1 MRDKIAAYLRAG
13 YPALYILS
21 PEKGRVQAELF
32 AIAKELKRLDGS
44 PNPRQ
49 LVLWDLL
56 NGCETVSGQQGEKRE
71 AVGGETADPVGCL
84 QWAAGQEKKVVVL
97 KDFHHFLNNP
107 QIQCAFQQACEMVKS
122 KFTTLVVLSAKQ
134 VIPVE
139 LEKLITVVEFDLP
152 DVALLERTLQSVNKK
167 RHQLTQEQLGLVTEA
182 ALGLTEA
189 EAENAFALSLTQTN
203 GFDPKFVMSEKA
215 QAVRRSGILEYYAL
229 DVTMANVGGLDVL
242 KDWLR
247 RRARAFSPE
256 ARQFGLPEPKGLLAT
271 GIPGTGKSLTAKAA
285 AALWQKPLL
294 RLDVGR
300 VFGSLVGESEANIR
314 LALKL
319 AEAIAPCVLWLDE
332 VEKAF
337 AGMGGQSLDS
347 GTSARVFG
355 SFLTWMQEKK
365 APVFVFATANDISA
379 LPAELLRKGRF
390 DEIFFVDL
398 PSEAEREEIFRIHL
412 KLRKREVDQFDLETL
427 ASSTKEFTGSEIE
440 AVVVEALYSAFDEG
454 RDLLQEDLELAAM
467 QTVPL
472 AKTMSERISGLR
484 DWAKGRARLASTP
497 ETSTVMAGREL

>member
-1 MRDKIAAYLRAG
+1 MSMREKISAYLRAG

-21 PEKGRVQAELF
+21 PEKGRVRGELF
-32 AIAKELKRLDGS
+32 TLAKELKRLDGT

-56 NGCETVSGQQGEKRE
+56 TGCETVGGPEGRE
-71 AVGGETADPVGCL
+71 RHAVGEGTTDPIACL
-84 QWAAGQEKKVVVL
+84 QWAAGQEKKVIVL
-97 KDFHHFLNNP
+97 KDFHHFLNSP
-107 QIQCAFQQACEMVKS
+107 EVQCAFQQACEKVKI
-122 KFTTLVVLSAKQ
+122 KFTTLIILSAKQ

-152 DVALLERTLQSVNKK
+152 NAQLLERILQAVNRGKK
-167 RHQLTQEQLGLVTEA
+167 QLDQPFVTRVTEA

-189 EAENAFALSLTQTN
+189 EAENAFALSLIQTG
-203 GFDPKFVMSEKA
+203 GFDPQFVMSEKA
-215 QAVRRSGILEYYAL
+215 QAVRRSGILEYYSP
-229 DVTMANVGGLDVL
+229 DVTIASVGGLDVM

-256 ARQFGLPEPKGLLAT
+256 ARKFGLPDPKGLLAT

-314 LALKL
+314 QALKL

-337 AGMGGQSLDS
+337 AGMGQSLDS

-398 PSEAEREEIFRIHL
+398 PSAVERQDIFRIHIAN
-412 KLRKREVDQFDLETL
+412 RKRDAGQFDLSTL
-427 ASSTKEFTGSEIE
+427 ANATRDFTGSEIE
-440 AVVVEALYSAFDEG
+440 AVVV
-454 RDLLQEDLELAAM
+454 
-467 QTVPL
+467 
-472 AKTMSERISGLR
+472 
-484 DWAKGRARLASTP
+484 
-497 ETSTVMAGREL
+497 

>member
-1 MRDKIAAYLRAG
+1 MRDKLAAYFRAG

-21 PEKGRVQAELF
+21 PEKGRVQGELF
-32 AIAKELKRLDGS
+32 AIAKQLKRLDGS
-44 PNPRQ
+44 ANPRQ
-49 LVLWDLL
+49 LIVWDSLT
-56 NGCETVSGQQGEKRE
+56 GYEVVSGQQGEQRE
-71 AVGGETADPVGCL
+71 QIAEGTEDPIACL
-84 QWAAGQEKKVVVL
+84 QWAARQEKKVVVL

-107 QIQCAFQQACEMVKS
+107 QVQCAFQQACEKVKS
-122 KFTTLVVLSAKQ
+122 KFTTLVILSAKQ

-139 LEKLITVVEFDLP
+139 LEKIITIVEFDLP
-152 DVALLERTLQSVNKK
+152 DAQLLERILQAVN
-167 RHQLTQEQLGLVTEA
+167 RNRQQLTKEQLQLVTEA

-189 EAENAFALSLTQTN
+189 EAENAFALSLIQTG

-215 QAVRRSGILEYYAL
+215 QAVRRSGILEYYAPE
-229 DVTMANVGGLDVL
+229 VTMANVGGLDCL

-332 VEKAF
+332 IEKAF
-337 AGMGGQSLDS
+337 AGMGQSLDS

-379 LPAELLRKGRF
+379 LPPELLRKGRF

-398 PSEAEREEIFRIHL
+398 PSEAERQEIFRIHL
-412 KLRKREVDQFDLETL
+412 GLRQRDASQFNLATL
-427 ASSTKEFTGSEIE
+427 ASATRDFTGSEIE

-454 RDLLQEDLELAAM
+454 RDLIQEDLELAAM

-497 ETSTVMAGREL
+497 ETNTVVAGREL